1 MVFHSIVI
9 ITIFAVFYLLA
20 LFIFFN
26 QNLVDRISYS
36 CVKLFGDTLYF
47 NHGMVALTIR
57 FMSEICW
64 VTGLIETFLLVQCDR
79 VLEIRTR

>member
-1 MVFHSIVI
+1 MI

-20 LFIFFN
+20 LFIFLN

-36 CVKLFGDTLYF
+36 CVPLRRSCSVIPFIY
-47 NHGMVALTIR
+47 HGMVALNIL